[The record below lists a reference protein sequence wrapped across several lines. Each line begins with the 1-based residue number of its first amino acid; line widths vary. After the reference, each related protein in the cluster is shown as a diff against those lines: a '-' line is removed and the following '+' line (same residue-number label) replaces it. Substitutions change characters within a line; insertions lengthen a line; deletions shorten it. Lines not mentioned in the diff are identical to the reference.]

1 MYLPASF
8 EGVVVNNVVG
18 AVVRLVV
25 VVSSVIDMD
34 EFSDVISSV
43 TNRYMNSMAIIVLG
57 YYIVLL
63 L

>member
-18 AVVRLVV
+18 VVVRLVV

-43 TNRYMNSMAIIVLG
+43 TNRI
-57 YYIVLL
+57 
-63 L
+63 